1 MQKKKIEHTVEY
13 QLNFDKFGNKRK
25 YRLPKKRVA
34 KIVDCSTWLENHLQ
48 NQWIYKDYKCY
59 YIVITEHTKGLF
71 TATCSGAMVGKYLTL
86 SEAKMESLK
95 FCDNILK

>member
-1 MQKKKIEHTVEY
+1 MSIVEY
-13 QLNFDKFGNKRK
+13 QLLPVEPKYYSKRK
-25 YRLPKKRVA
+25 RQQMLNQT
-34 KIVDCSTWLENHLQ
+34 TWLENHLK

-71 TATCSGAMVGKYLTL
+71 TATCSGAIVGKYLTL
-86 SEAKMESLK
+86 SEAKMESFK